1 MGAVTDLDA
10 RYGRRPPMRRELR
23 WTLVAVGLVLLLGL
37 AVTIT
42 AFYLAGRPKV
52 SMEVRSYEV
61 VSPERV
67 DAVVDIT
74 KPSDRNA
81 ACEVRALD
89 LQLDLVGT
97 LRVEATGS
105 GKRVRLSVTVPT
117 TTKAFGIRAGDCVL
131 E

>member
-1 MGAVTDLDA
+1 MTDLDA
-10 RYGRRPPMRRELR
+10 RYGRRPPMRRGTR
-23 WTLVAVGLVLLLGL
+23 WTLIGVGLALLLGL

-42 AFYLAGRPKV
+42 ALYLAGRPKV

-61 VSPERV
+61 ISDEKVN
-67 DAVVDIT
+67 AVLDIT
-74 KPSDRNA
+74 KPAGRNA

-105 GKRVRLSVTVPT
+105 AKRIRLSVSVPT

>member
-1 MGAVTDLDA
+1 
-10 RYGRRPPMRRELR
+10 MRRGLR
-23 WTLVAVGLVLLLGL
+23 WTLVAVGLTLLLGL

-42 AFYLAGRPKV
+42 AFYVAGSPAA
-52 SMEVRSYEV
+52 SMEVRSYQV
-61 VSPERV
+61 VSPDQV

-74 KPSDRNA
+74 KPANRSA
-81 ACEVRALD
+81 ACEIRALD
-89 LQLDLVGT
+89 FHLDLVGT

-105 GKRVRLSVTVPT
+105 AKRVRVSVSVPT